1 MVSESTPVEAPAP
14 EQPPQRANI
23 TVPMLNTAKP
33 WTRNM
38 IIYWILMWGSLA
50 FSFAWGVYTLDV
62 WPLAMW
68 CAISITG
75 ILAMNS

>member
-1 MVSESTPVEAPAP
+1 MSTDADPKDDVAAG
-14 EQPPQRANI
+14 QQQRAKV
-23 TVPMLNTAKP
+23 TVPMLSDSKP
-33 WTRNM
+33 WTRNV
-38 IIYWILMWGSLA
+38 ILYWLLMWGSLA
-50 FSFAWGVYTLDV
+50 ASFVWGVYTLDV